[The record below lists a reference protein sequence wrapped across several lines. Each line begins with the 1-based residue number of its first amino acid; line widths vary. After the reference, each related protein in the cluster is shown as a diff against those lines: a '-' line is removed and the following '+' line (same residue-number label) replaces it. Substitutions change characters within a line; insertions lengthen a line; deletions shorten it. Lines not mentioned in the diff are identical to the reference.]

1 VAEVKGSDR
10 GYSSPLRAQQAAAT
24 RRAVLDAA
32 RELFI
37 TQGYGAT
44 TIDQIAAR
52 AGVSKPTVFTAV
64 GNKQTVLSA
73 VRDVA
78 MAGDDER
85 VAVIDR
91 PLAQRVR
98 AQPDQRRAVEL
109 LAELVTVIGSRYAE
123 IDAVLRGAAH
133 GGEPGLRELWETS
146 ENQRLIG
153 ARVWVTTLAEKGPL
167 REGLDVETA
176 VDVLW
181 LYMAPDLFHRLVYG
195 RGWSAERFRTWLTE
209 TLCRVLL
216 PEG

>member
-1 VAEVKGSDR
+1 MAEVKGSDR

-24 RRAVLDAA
+24 RGAVLDAA

-64 GNKQTVLSA
+64 GNKQTLLSA

-85 VAVIDR
+85 VAVFDR
-91 PLAQRVR
+91 PLADRVR
-98 AQPDQRRAVEL
+98 AEPDQRRAVEL
-109 LAELVTVIGSRYAE
+109 LAELVTGIGSRYAQ
-123 IDAVLRGAAH
+123 IDAALRGAAH

-146 ENQRLIG
+146 ENQRLFG
-153 ARVWVTTLAEKGPL
+153 ARLWVTTLAEKGPL

-181 LYMAPDLFHRLVYG
+181 LYMAPDLFHRLVHG
-195 RGWSAERFRTWLTE
+195 RGWSAERFRAWLTE

-216 PEG
+216 PER

>member
-10 GYSSPLRAQQAAAT
+10 GYSSSLRTQQAAAT

-91 PLAQRVR
+91 PLAHRGR
-98 AQPDQRRAVEL
+98 AEPDQRRAVEL

-133 GGEPGLRELWETS
+133 GGEPGLRELWDTS

-181 LYMAPDLFHRLVYG
+181 LYMAPDLFHRLVHG
-195 RGWSAERFRTWLTE
+195 RGWSGERFRAWLTE